1 MKKFIRLLPAM
12 LVAGMVTVYAQRTVD
27 STHISASQM
36 DDQPTEESRTHYA
49 PDDYKAVESWDIPAA
64 LRSTLQGYRYKG
76 WKERGRFYKSIYNR
90 GYILAMQSES
100 GTRNFYFDRNGN
112 EISPRVV
119 WTALD

>member
-1 MKKFIRLLPAM
+1 MKKIIRLLPAM
-12 LVAGMVTVYAQRTVD
+12 LVVGMVTVYAQRTAD
-27 STHISASQM
+27 STRISASWT
-36 DDQPTEESRTHYA
+36 DDQPTEEPHTHYA

-76 WKERGRFYKSIYNR
+76 WKERGRFYKSIYNK
-90 GYILAMQSES
+90 GYILTMQSGS

-112 EISPRVV
+112 EINRRVV